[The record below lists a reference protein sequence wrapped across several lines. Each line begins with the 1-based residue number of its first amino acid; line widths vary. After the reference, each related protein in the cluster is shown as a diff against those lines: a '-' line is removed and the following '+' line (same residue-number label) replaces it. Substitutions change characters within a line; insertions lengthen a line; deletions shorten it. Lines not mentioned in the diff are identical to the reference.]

1 MNCTDDWG
9 CVDAGACYN
18 AGVWNTTYCPDPK
31 TLAWVPWA
39 LYLAWMAG
47 TSTLAV
53 CDSIGERLAWWLGI
67 TSPKYYYEIQEAK
80 RMKKEEEERL
90 ARQDAEMA
98 GWEKKQKEE
107 GEVVSSHEMATAKV
121 REEPLEKH

>member
-1 MNCTDDWG
+1 M
-9 CVDAGACYN
+9 
-18 AGVWNTTYCPDPK
+18 DPK

-98 GWEKKQKEE
+98 GWEKRGDE
-107 GEVVSSHEMATAKV
+107 GKVVSSQEIATASIGELPQE
-121 REEPLEKH
+121 RH

>member
-1 MNCTDDWG
+1 
-9 CVDAGACYN
+9 
-18 AGVWNTTYCPDPK
+18 
-31 TLAWVPWA
+31 
-39 LYLAWMAG
+39 MAG

-53 CDSIGERLAWWLGI
+53 CDSLGERLAWWLGI

-98 GWEKKQKEE
+98 GWEKKEQEK
-107 GEVVSSHEMATAKV
+107 VVSSQEMATANSK
-121 REEPLEKH
+121 EEPVERH

>member
-1 MNCTDDWG
+1 M
-9 CVDAGACYN
+9 
-18 AGVWNTTYCPDPK
+18 DPK

-39 LYLAWMAG
+39 LYLAWLAG

-53 CDSIGERLAWWLGI
+53 CDSLGERLAWWLGI

-80 RMKKEEEERL
+80 RMKREEEERL
-90 ARQDAEMA
+90 SRQDAEMA
-98 GWEKKQKEE
+98 GWEKKQQEE
-107 GEVVSSHEMATAKV
+107 GEVVSSQEIATAKV